1 MKTINLFALLLHFVF
16 VSFLLACQSVS
27 AHTGGNGSHARED
40 SFLAKLAKN
49 YPPFVVKPMKQ
60 AKQLLSPHIMG
71 KWSDIIEWP
80 HIPVSAANLPNGQIL
95 TWAASQKTSFPG
107 GSDFTYAARWD
118 PFTQNF
124 TENNNTLHD
133 MFAGYPVLLEDGRLL
148 VNGGNNIDRKT
159 SIFDYKTNI
168 WSESDNTHRGRW
180 YPTSVAL
187 PSGEVFTALGTG
199 GGRYPEVW
207 NEQSGWRVLSN
218 VNLHNP
224 ILQYDA
230 YYEQNWWPLL
240 HLTPQGDIFHSGPT
254 PRMHRIDTEGL
265 GKITQVG
272 TAFNDWYPKH
282 GITLLYDEGKL
293 LVAGGAVSG
302 DDKTSTNKAMIIDI
316 NASVPKIIPV
326 EAMKYPRKFHNGV
339 ILPTG
344 EVLVVGGNT
353 TGRKFDDRGTVLTPE
368 IWNPNS
374 KKWREVAD
382 SSVPRNYHSV
392 ALLLTDGRVL
402 SAGGGLCN
410 CAADHQN
417 GQIYSPAYL
426 FNPDGSLATRPQ
438 ILHAPDKIKNGQRFN
453 VQTDSVIKK
462 FSWIK
467 MSSTTHAIN
476 TDLRFLTADF
486 SSKAKGEYQIIADAN
501 KNILTPGYWMLFAI
515 DEHGVPSIAKIIQ
528 VSTQGEL
535 QIVQPENQLIALY
548 ENVSLTIEV
557 TNNSS
562 YENLRFSAVHL
573 PAGLHINPDTGLITG
588 SATQKGETISKI
600 SVNSTEGNAEIQISW
615 NIYDRNNSNNGIN
628 VAPIISPVSH
638 QETLI
643 NQAFSLKIMAIDPN
657 GDLIQYSADG
667 LPNGLGINRSTGV
680 ISGSP
685 SKLGNYSATITV
697 SDAKGMKSEMVIPWK
712 VTGELKISP
721 IQKPPK
727 HVGKK
732 IRFDAETNGDD
743 NLQYN
748 WQFGDGTEE
757 TGFSSS
763 PRTYHRFDKAGS
775 YTATLMVKQEDGQI
789 TYSQFIQAIHNVHP
803 DNNAKAK
810 SSMSIIFDTNSETG
824 HVWNVNPD
832 NNSISGF
839 NIASQKKIA
848 EITVGKQPRSLAF
861 APDGKIWVSNKDS
874 SSISMIDPDSKQVV
888 GTINLPHA
896 AQPYGIVFSNK
907 DNIAYVVLEATGKL
921 LKIDAKTQRIIASLN
936 VGVNVRH
943 ISINANEDT
952 LYISRFITPAL
963 PNESTLLPKTRIGD
977 VDYGGEIIVVKS
989 ENFRI
994 DHTIILKHSEREDTE
1009 QSAHG
1014 IPNYLG
1020 AVAISPD
1027 GLSAWIPSKQDN
1039 IKRGQMRNGLPLTY
1053 ESMLRSIS
1061 SKINLVTQQE
1071 ELSQRIDHDNA
1082 GIASAAIFGKYG
1094 NYLFVAL
1101 EGSNEIEVIDA
1112 YEDEVLYRF
1121 KTGRAPQ
1128 GLALSSDGLRLYV
1141 HNFMDRSISVYDLY
1155 SFIYSHHENINNI
1168 PLVTTFHTI
1177 THETLPN
1184 NILKGK
1190 QLFYDSSD
1198 PRLAKNQYI
1207 SCAACHNEGR
1217 GDGRI
1222 WDFSSAGE
1230 GLRNTISLIGHGGT
1244 AQGPL
1249 HWTANFNEV
1258 HDFEGQIRG
1267 AMQGGRGL
1275 MQDNDFNSG
1284 THSQPWG
1291 DSKAGLSEDLDNLAS
1306 YVTSLNKTPDS
1317 PFKNS
1322 DGSLSADAQA
1332 GKRLFI
1338 SKGCDDCHSGE
1349 QFTDSAKDNLH
1360 NIGTIKNSSGQR
1372 LNAELKGFDTPT
1384 LKGLWMTAPYLHDG
1398 SAKTLQEAIALMQ
1411 DEQGIPIE
1419 TTAKERDL
1427 LAAYIL
1433 QLDDKEAPITKHQ
1446 SSKSSGALS
1455 PALLLLF
1462 LVVFY
1467 NQFCTKR
1474 KIKKTLANSRI

>member
-1 MKTINLFALLLHFVF
+1 MKSKNLFALLLRVVF
-16 VSFLLACQSVS
+16 VSFLLVSQSVLAHIGGNS
-27 AHTGGNGSHARED
+27 AHAKED

-49 YPPFVVKPMKQ
+49 YPPFVVKPTKQ
-60 AKQLLSPHIMG
+60 AKRLLPPHIIG

-80 HIPVSAANLPNGQIL
+80 HIPVTAANLVNGQIL

-107 GSDFTYAARWD
+107 GLDFTYASRWN
-118 PFTQNF
+118 PLTQNF
-124 TENNNTLHD
+124 IENNNTLHD

-148 VNGGNNIDRKT
+148 INGGNNIDRKT
-159 SIFDYKTNI
+159 SIFDYRTNV

-207 NEQSGWRVLSN
+207 NEQTGWRVLSN
-218 VNLHNP
+218 INLDNP

-254 PRMHRIDTEGL
+254 PRMHRIDTKGL
-265 GKITQVG
+265 GKIIQVG

-302 DDKTSTNKAMIIDI
+302 GDKTSTNKAMIIDI
-316 NASVPKIIPV
+316 NASVPKITPIK
-326 EAMKYPRKFHNGV
+326 AMKYPRKFHNGV
-339 ILPTG
+339 VLPTG
-344 EVLVVGGNT
+344 EVLVIGGNT
-353 TGRKFDDRGTVLTPE
+353 TGRKFDDRGTILTPE

-417 GQIYSPAYL
+417 GQIYSPPYL
-426 FNPDGSLATRPQ
+426 FNSDGSLATRPQ
-438 ILHAPDKIKNGQRFN
+438 ILDAPDKVKNGQRFN
-453 VQTDSVIKK
+453 VRTDSVIKK

-467 MSSTTHAIN
+467 MSATTHAIN

-486 SSKAKGEYQIIADAN
+486 SKKEEGEYQITAHAN
-501 KNILTPGYWMLFAI
+501 KNILTPGYWMLFAV
-515 DEHGVPSIAKIIQ
+515 DEHDVPSIAKVIQ
-528 VSTQGEL
+528 VSTQGGL

-548 ENVSLTIEV
+548 ENVSLRIELI
-557 TNNSS
+557 NSS
-562 YENLRFSAVHL
+562 YKNLRFSATHL
-573 PAGLHINPDTGLITG
+573 PAGLSIHPNTGLITG
-588 SATQKGETISKI
+588 SPTQKGEIISKI
-600 SVNSTEGNAEIQISW
+600 NVSSAEDSAEIQIGW
-615 NIYDRNNSNNGIN
+615 NIYDSNNNGIN

-638 QETLI
+638 QETPI
-643 NQAFSLKIMAIDPN
+643 NQTFSLKIIASDSN

-667 LPNGLGINRSTGV
+667 LPNGLGIDRFTGV
-680 ISGSP
+680 ISGVP
-685 SKLGNYSATITV
+685 SKLGNYSVNITV
-697 SDAKGMKSEMVIPWK
+697 SDAKGMKSEIIIPWK
-712 VTGELKISP
+712 VTGKLKIFP
-721 IQKPPK
+721 IEKPPK
-727 HVGKK
+727 YVGKK
-732 IRFDAETNGDD
+732 IRFDAKTNGDG

-748 WQFGDGTEE
+748 WQFGDGTKE
-757 TGFSSS
+757 TGFSSN

-789 TYSQFIQAIHNVHP
+789 SYSQFIQAIYNVHP

-810 SSMSIIFDTNSETG
+810 SSMSIVFDTNSETG
-824 HVWNVNPD
+824 HIWNVNPD
-832 NNSISGF
+832 NNSVSGF
-839 NIASQKKIA
+839 NIASQKKVA
-848 EITVGKQPRSLAF
+848 EIEVGKQPRSLAF
-861 APDGKIWVSNKDS
+861 APDGTIWVSNKDS
-874 SSISMIDPDSKQVV
+874 STISIIDPGSKQVIE
-888 GTINLPHA
+888 TINLPHA

-907 DNIAYVVLEATGKL
+907 DNIAYIALEATGKL
-921 LKIDAKTQRIIASLN
+921 LKIDGETHRIIASLD
-936 VGVNVRH
+936 VGLNVRH
-943 ISINANEDT
+943 ISIDANEDT

-963 PNESTLLPKTRIGD
+963 PNESTLLPETKIGD
-977 VDYGGEIIVVKS
+977 IDYGGEIIVVNI
-989 ENFRI
+989 ENFQI
-994 DHTIILKHSEREDTE
+994 NHTLILKHSERADTE

-1027 GLSAWIPSKQDN
+1027 GLSAWVPSKQDN
-1039 IKRGQMRNGLPLTY
+1039 IKRGQMRNGSPLTY

-1061 SKINLVTQQE
+1061 SKINLLTQQE
-1071 ELSQRIDHDNA
+1071 ELNQRIDHDNA
-1082 GIASAAIFGKYG
+1082 GIASAAVFGKYG

-1112 YEDEVLYRF
+1112 YENEVLHRF

-1128 GLALSSDGLRLYV
+1128 GLTLSPDGLRLYV

-1155 SFIYSHHENINNI
+1155 RFIYSRRENIDNI
-1168 PLVTTFHTI
+1168 PLVTTFHTV
-1177 THETLPN
+1177 THETLSN
-1184 NILKGK
+1184 NVLKGK

-1198 PRLAKNQYI
+1198 SRLAKNQYI
-1207 SCAACHNEGR
+1207 SCAACHNEGK

-1249 HWTANFNEV
+1249 HWTANFDEV
-1258 HDFEGQIRG
+1258 QDFEGQIRG
-1267 AMQGGRGL
+1267 AMQGGSGL
-1275 MQDNDFNSG
+1275 MQDKDFSSG
-1284 THSQPWG
+1284 SHFQSWG
-1291 DSKAGLSEDLDNLAS
+1291 DPKEGLSEDLDNLAS
-1306 YVTSLNKTPDS
+1306 YIASLNKTPDS
-1317 PFKNS
+1317 PFKNA

-1338 SKGCDDCHSGE
+1338 SKGCDDCHSGKH
-1349 QFTDSAKDNLH
+1349 FTDSAKDNLH
-1360 NIGTIKNSSGQR
+1360 NVGTIKVSSGQR

-1411 DEQGIPIE
+1411 DDEGVPIE

-1433 QLDDKEAPITKHQ
+1433 SLDDKETPTTTKHQ
-1446 SSKSSGALS
+1446 ASKSSGALS

-1467 NQFCTKR
+1467 NQLYLKHLKR
-1474 KIKKTLANSRI
+1474 NITRSQTPV